1 MYSSDNVWHNAG
13 VITYSNSCPVWSMSL
28 VPSAAEVTQA
38 KWNKT
43 HLLLFFHSVLVS
55 DQVHIEILDK
65 GVVAARLVTNHSQQ
79 LKEGLHPVPVVA
91 DVVEVALGNA
101 ASLQQLVALKVLL
114 LCNPEN
120 SSHSIL
126 PSVELL
132 GQLLAVTRSCIA
144 YASESFA
151 VQGVALITP
160 QAALQITAK
169 HE

>member
-1 MYSSDNVWHNAG
+1 M
-13 VITYSNSCPVWSMSL
+13 
-28 VPSAAEVTQA
+28 
-38 KWNKT
+38 
-43 HLLLFFHSVLVS
+43 
-55 DQVHIEILDK
+55 
-65 GVVAARLVTNHSQQ
+65 TNHSQQ

>member
-1 MYSSDNVWHNAG
+1 M
-13 VITYSNSCPVWSMSL
+13 
-28 VPSAAEVTQA
+28 
-38 KWNKT
+38 
-43 HLLLFFHSVLVS
+43 
-55 DQVHIEILDK
+55 
-65 GVVAARLVTNHSQQ
+65 TNHSQQ

-132 GQLLAVTRSCIA
+132 GQLLLAVTRSCIA

-151 VQGVALITP
+151 VQGVALISP
-160 QAALQITAK
+160 RAALQITGK